1 MAPPRRRLVAA
12 AIHVTKAARGGALN
26 STILFPLAL
35 LGSRCPLARSDIG
48 AILQAIIVHR
58 VAIATASSFGCLCW
72 LYLTPTSWAF
82 VRKPNPGIMRHH
94 EDLLKGKRL
103 MKLWTVRPT
112 RYQAKSVD
120 SFPNVSSEEA
130 VPTGGRYSRL
140 GSCMSPRPAFL
151 SSAVSYCHQHRWVYY
166 L

>member
-1 MAPPRRRLVAA
+1 MSRQTCESNPRPAKRRTSWKAHDRTTSKLQATYLCLAPPRRRLVAA

-94 EDLLKGKRL
+94 EDLLKGKETDEAL
-103 MKLWTVRPT
+103 DG
-112 RYQAKSVD
+112 AAD
-120 SFPNVSSEEA
+120 SISSEIC
-130 VPTGGRYSRL
+130 RQFSQCQL
-140 GSCMSPRPAFL
+140 
-151 SSAVSYCHQHRWVYY
+151 
-166 L
+166 